1 MSLLD
6 NVVNQELINI
16 KLYYMVKTTKSGKK
30 TMVIEDDKAEEML
43 KNPDKAKLVEVIDT
57 WWKSLS
63 WGEQKNLETIATDV
77 NPANGE
83 KSFNAIKFRDA
94 AIKRCLKKWNLT
106 IADKPVEVS
115 PDLIDQL
122 PAEVI
127 FGLYVRFNTAIS
139 YTEDEMGN

>member
-16 KLYYMVKTTKSGKK
+16 KLYYMVKNTKNGKK
-30 TMVIEDDKAEEML
+30 VMVIEDAKAEEML
-43 KNPDKAKLVEVIDT
+43 KNPEKAKSVEIIET

-63 WGEQKNLETIATDV
+63 WGEQKSLEVIATEV
-77 NPANGE
+77 GANGE
-83 KSFNAIKFRDA
+83 KDFNAIKFRDA

-106 IADKPVEVS
+106 IADKPVDVT

-122 PAEVI
+122 PAEVV
-127 FGLYVRFNTAIS
+127 FGLYLKFNNAIS